1 MLLGKHIKMAR
12 ILVNMSQTELGKLVG
27 ISDDS
32 IGRMELSQG
41 IARGKVSNLNKIKQI
56 FEKKGIEFIYGTG
69 EDSIEGA
76 GIKYFP
82 SKANK

>member
-56 FEKKGIEFIYGTG
+56 FEKKGIEFIYGKCFIFITRTLIISN
-69 EDSIEGA
+69 DKFI
-76 GIKYFP
+76 FC
-82 SKANK
+82 